1 MAAHVFETK
10 RNLGNETSETPVFPN
25 LSFAVCESLVNAGC
39 VMQKPFRNR
48 SCLGHQS
55 FLVFAFSSV
64 DQEEKCQT
72 CFVRLCMGSMAAAS
86 GEPLEVV
93 AVEGEPAETVPNPD
107 MPEGTAPAPEGT
119 GSHKKEEAAETEEP
133 PNKKARTSEMSPE
146 LESKFLKLM
155 EQTRQGFECT
165 GKALSSVQEHVELLK
180 KHSKELSDLASEIH
194 VSRVSEKYYLSQ
206 LQSLYAAFGQIEWQL
221 AGPKSESNTSMKSVL
236 NKLLGSNTSIKEGMK
251 ALHEEFKQGQGKVV
265 EAIEKGFGTLCQALV
280 KQPITVRDGPGG
292 GSSSAYPPAVPPMPA
307 MPAMPPNPG
316 YGLPGYASAPP
327 MTAPLTPRNPPVV
340 MPSGSAGATGSAAS
354 EGSEARA
361 PLVLI
366 AADEAGN
373 RKRIAV
379 SPTRHQNTQHLNTS
393 YLHEFGL
400 GCVAAH
406 QGFYHR
412 RLPDVFLPK

>member
-1 MAAHVFETK
+1 MGT
-10 RNLGNETSETPVFPN
+10 G
-25 LSFAVCESLVNAGC
+25 
-39 VMQKPFRNR
+39 
-48 SCLGHQS
+48 
-55 FLVFAFSSV
+55 
-64 DQEEKCQT
+64 QT
-72 CFVRLCMGSMAAAS
+72 
-86 GEPLEVV
+86 LEVV
-93 AVEGEPAETVPNPD
+93 AVEGEPTETVANPE
-107 MPEGTAPAPEGT
+107 MPGAPALPEGTAPEGT
-119 GSHKKEEAAETEEP
+119 GSPKKEEAVELEEP
-133 PNKKARTSEMSPE
+133 PNKKARTSELSPE

-165 GKALSSVQEHVELLK
+165 GKALSSVQEHVDLLK
-180 KHSKELSDLASEIH
+180 KHSKELSDLASELH

-236 NKLLGSNTSIKEGMK
+236 NKLLGAHTATKEGMK
-251 ALHEEFKQGQGKVV
+251 AVHQELKEGHGKMV
-265 EAIEKGFGTLCQALV
+265 EAIEKGFGTLCQAML

-292 GSSSAYPPAVPPMPA
+292 GSSSAFPPPVPVTGTAPPMPA
-307 MPAMPPNPG
+307 VPAMPPAPG
-316 YGLPGYASAPP
+316 YGLPGYASAPG
-327 MTAPLTPRNPPVV
+327 MTAPLTPRTPPVV
-340 MPSGSAGATGSAAS
+340 MPSGSAGATAPAVAES
-354 EGSEARA
+354 SEARA

-400 GCVAAH
+400 GCVAH